1 MHHKKRAQISTE
13 YLVIV
18 GFITFAVISALGIAL
33 FYVSEIKDVIKVNQV
48 ENFANKLISSS
59 ESIFFSGEPS
69 QVEMVGYLPQ
79 GVTSITLNSKELV
92 FEVETSS
99 GTNIR
104 AFPSR
109 VTIVGAIPTEAGVKK
124 LQLVAQDT
132 QVTIL

>member
-1 MHHKKRAQISTE
+1 MLDKRGQISTE

-18 GFITFAVISALGIAL
+18 GFITFAVITALGIAL
-33 FYVSEIKDVIKVNQV
+33 FYVTEIKDVIKVNQV

-69 QVEMVGYLPQ
+69 QIEMIGYLPQ
-79 GVTSITLNSKELV
+79 GVTSITLNSKELI
-92 FEVETSS
+92 FQVETSS

-109 VTIVGAIPTEAGVKK
+109 VTISGTISTDAGVKK
-124 LQLVAQDT
+124 LNLLAQDT
-132 QVTIL
+132 QVIIL